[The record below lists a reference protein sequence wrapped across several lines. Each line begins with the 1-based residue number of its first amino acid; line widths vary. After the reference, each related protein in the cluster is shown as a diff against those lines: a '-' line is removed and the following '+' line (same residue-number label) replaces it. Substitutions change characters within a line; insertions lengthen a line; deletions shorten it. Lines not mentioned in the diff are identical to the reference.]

1 MSGSSSKGPKSYF
14 AGLTL
19 EIPSSRFSITD
30 NSIDNISDSSY
41 DSDVFI
47 DSDDVY
53 SDYEEEWQESEQEQ
67 EEQKGKGKGKEKE
80 ENRSVFP
87 LQIPNF
93 NMLKRRGMRKP
104 EVLLGP
110 NASSPVSIF

>member
-1 MSGSSSKGPKSYF
+1 MSGSSSKGSKSYF

-30 NSIDNISDSSY
+30 NSISVDNTSDGSY

-47 DSDDVY
+47 SSDDVY
-53 SDYEEEWQESEQEQ
+53 SDYEEEWQESEHEQEQ
-67 EEQKGKGKGKEKE
+67 EEQKYKGKGKEKE

-93 NMLKRRGMRKP
+93 NMLKR
-104 EVLLGP
+104 
-110 NASSPVSIF
+110 